1 MRSDRKMVHVK
12 LNPRQDVV
20 FFKMGLSSKIHT
32 ALSLDAFV
40 KHQPEVVKCL
50 SKIAVETIGDL
61 KDFALA
67 LKGFEVLE
75 ELIIVLPAVR
85 EVDENWNFSDV
96 AGNEERWNQRA
107 WELGLKIGT
116 TLGADDLMS
125 RVEKMIVNE
134 IEGLK
139 NEKWKEWKLP
149 HVRVVE
155 NWEDILRR

>member
-1 MRSDRKMVHVK
+1 MRSDRKMVHVTF
-12 LNPRQDVV
+12 NPKEDVV

-40 KHQPEVVKCL
+40 KHQADVVKCVR
-50 SKIAVETIGDL
+50 KIAVETIGDL
-61 KDFALA
+61 KDFALV
-67 LKGFEVLE
+67 LKGIEVLE

-85 EVDENWNFSDV
+85 QADANWNFSDV
-96 AGNEERWNQRA
+96 AGNDEGWDQRA

-134 IEGLK
+134 LEGLK

-149 HVRVVE
+149 YVRVVE
-155 NWEDILRR
+155 NWENIMGS